1 MLNASNITAGTGS
14 NNIGGVVLN
23 ASNIT
28 AGTGSNNVGGV
39 TLSNTRILAAA
50 GTAAAPSYSF
60 SDDLGVGMFD
70 AGTNALG
77 LATSGLERMRI
88 DTSGNVGI
96 GTATPFCRVQVVTP
110 GSVVNEI
117 TSSLAESAADP
128 DFKLVA
134 TKGNLG
140 GGFGGISTKFGL
152 VYRTGG
158 VNTSNGFINFHRGIG
173 PSDGFLSFSTS
184 NIERMRID
192 PAGAMTV
199 NGSELIYGNVGIG
212 VTDPIVALDV
222 SGMIRVRGTSNVS
235 SPNRG
240 FLALE
245 PYSFGTTPIAGD
257 TTVAQ
262 LVFSNDSGGGPWYA
276 TMGAVISNGGFAD
289 GMDLRFTTN
298 RSSGDRTQVPRM
310 TIRSFT
316 GHVGIG
322 TTNPAYALDV
332 CSSAGVA
339 SVNMRTWPR
348 FPVTNVLMAIA
359 QLTQLGGLNGG
370 AYNFSNPIQTM
381 DTNLITFTASNAS
394 VGASF
399 IIRRSGLW
407 NINFLFHTG
416 NAQYVFIDVSTG
428 NVASNSYGSNGTR
441 PIAFGGQGGGGVNM
455 VTYTGYLP
463 SNASY
468 LYKFRGGSNLAT
480 VGLGTNT
487 LQITFLGETPDS
499 AAAFP
504 F

>member
-1 MLNASNITAGTGS
+1 MARFTSSSLSLCNNAAFFTAGTVS
-14 NNIGGVVLN
+14 NNI
-23 ASNIT
+23 
-28 AGTGSNNVGGV
+28 GGV

-60 SDDLGVGMFD
+60 AGDLGVGMFD
-70 AGTNALG
+70 AGANILG
-77 LATSGLERMRI
+77 LATAGLQRMTI
-88 DTSGNVGI
+88 LSNGNVGI
-96 GTATPFCRVQVVTP
+96 GT
-110 GSVVNEI
+110 
-117 TSSLAESAADP
+117 
-128 DFKLVA
+128 
-134 TKGNLG
+134 
-140 GGFGGISTKFGL
+140 
-152 VYRTGG
+152 
-158 VNTSNGFINFHRGIG
+158 
-173 PSDGFLSFSTS
+173 
-184 NIERMRID
+184 
-192 PAGAMTV
+192 PAPA
-199 NGSELIYGNVGIG
+199 Y
-212 VTDPIVALDV
+212 PLDV
-222 SGMIRVRGTSNVS
+222 SGVINAGRAGNVNQGNVLLEPFSWGTTGVGLPETIVGQTVFQANGPYYTTVRG
-235 SPNRG
+235 
-240 FLALE
+240 
-245 PYSFGTTPIAGD
+245 
-257 TTVAQ
+257 
-262 LVFSNDSGGGPWYA
+262 
-276 TMGAVISNGGFAD
+276 VISNNGFND
-289 GMDLRFTTN
+289 GIDLRFTT
-298 RSSGDRTQVPRM
+298 DRATGINTQADRM
-310 TIRSFT
+310 TIRALT

-468 LYKFRGGSNLAT
+468 LYKFRGGSNLTT